1 MDNIICYCKNITEVE
16 IKDAISKGATTLK
29 DIQKQTR
36 ACTGNQCAELNP
48 SGKCCSADIN

>member
-29 DIQKQTR
+29 DIQKQTG